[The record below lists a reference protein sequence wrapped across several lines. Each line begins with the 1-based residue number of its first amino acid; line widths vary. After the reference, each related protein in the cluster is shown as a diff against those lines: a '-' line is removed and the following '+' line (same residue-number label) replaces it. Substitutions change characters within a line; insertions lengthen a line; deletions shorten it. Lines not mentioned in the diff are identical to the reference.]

1 MRHSPISP
9 APYSTD
15 LHSNPAKPNLRVSK
29 ASELIGSASAMI
41 DRCFN
46 PDCRRKL
53 LYLRDGRVV
62 RVITGKGELQSL
74 EHFWLCGPCY
84 EEYNFAFPPSG
95 EVILEHKSRIKQ
107 SEEFHFGEV
116 VIGGGD

>member
-1 MRHSPISP
+1 
-9 APYSTD
+9 
-15 LHSNPAKPNLRVSK
+15 
-29 ASELIGSASAMI
+29 MI

-53 LYLRDGRVV
+53 HYLRDGRVV
-62 RVITGKGELQSL
+62 RVIAGEGEHEVI

-84 EEYNFAFPPSG
+84 EEYDFAFPPGG
-95 EVILEHKSRIKQ
+95 EVILERKPRTKR

-116 VIGGGD
+116 VIGGSD

>member
-1 MRHSPISP
+1 
-9 APYSTD
+9 
-15 LHSNPAKPNLRVSK
+15 
-29 ASELIGSASAMI
+29 MI

-53 LYLRDGRVV
+53 HYLRDGRVV
-62 RVITGKGELQSL
+62 RVITGKDEQQVL

-84 EEYNFAFPPSG
+84 EEYNFAFPPTG
-95 EVILEHKSRIKQ
+95 EVILEHKPKIKQ

-116 VIGGGD
+116 VITAGD